1 MLFRQDPQIFSIK
14 LKRDLLVLDTP
25 ILMGILN
32 LTQNSFYDGGTLHGI
47 DDILSRVESMLE
59 EGATIIDIGAMSSR
73 PFSEALSISEELKP
87 LETYLPKIMA
97 RFSETYFSIDTYRS
111 TIAQFALE
119 NGVCMLNDISA
130 YRLDKELI
138 SVLKKHQVPYV
149 LMHMKGI
156 PQDMQMN
163 PEYDNLLLE
172 LYQFFDSKIMELK
185 SKGISDIILDL
196 GFGFGKRIED
206 NYKLLKNLSYFHTL
220 DLPILTGISRK
231 SMIYKPLGSTAKD
244 ALNGSSA
251 LHFEALRQGSKIL
264 RVHDVKEAKEV
275 ITLYNLYEKS

>member
-14 LKRDLLVLDTP
+14 LKRDLLVMDKP

-47 DDILSRVESMLE
+47 DDILSRVETMLE

-73 PFSEALSISEELKP
+73 PFSEELSISEELKP

-97 RFSETYFSIDTYRS
+97 RFPEAYFSIDTYRS
-111 TIAQFALE
+111 TVAQFALE

-138 SVLKKHQVPYV
+138 SILKKHQVPYV
-149 LMHMKGI
+149 LMHMKGV
-156 PQDMQMN
+156 PQDMQTD
-163 PEYDNLLLE
+163 PEYDNLFLE

-185 SKGISDIILDL
+185 SIGISDIILDL

-206 NYKLLKNLSYFHTL
+206 NYKLLKNLSYFHAFN
-220 DLPILTGISRK
+220 LPILTGISRK
-231 SMIYKPLGSTAKD
+231 SMIYKPLGSSAKD
-244 ALNGSSA
+244 ALNGTSA

-275 ITLYNLYEKS
+275 ITLYNLYEKN

>member
-73 PFSEALSISEELKP
+73 PFSEELSISEELKP

-130 YRLDKELI
+130 YRLDKELLSI
-138 SVLKKHQVPYV
+138 LKKYQVPYV

-231 SMIYKPLGSTAKD
+231 SMIYKPLGSNAKD
-244 ALNGSSA
+244 ALNGSTA

>member
-244 ALNGSSA
+244 ALNGSTA

>member
-47 DDILSRVESMLE
+47 DDILSRIETMLE

>member
-47 DDILSRVESMLE
+47 DDILSRIETMLE

-172 LYQFFDSKIMELK
+172 LYQFFDSKIMGLK
-185 SKGISDIILDL
+185 SIGISDIILDL
-196 GFGFGKRIED
+196 GFGFGKQIED

>member
-14 LKRDLLVLDTP
+14 LKRDLLVLDKP

-47 DDILSRVESMLE
+47 DDILSRVETMLE

-73 PFSEALSISEELKP
+73 PFSEELSASEELKP

-97 RFSETYFSIDTYRS
+97 RFTEAYFSIDTYRS

-138 SVLKKHQVPYV
+138 AILKKHQVPYV
-149 LMHMKGI
+149 LMHMKGV
-156 PQDMQMN
+156 PQDMQTD
-163 PEYDNLLLE
+163 PEYNNLLLE

-185 SKGISDIILDL
+185 SIGISDIILDL

-206 NYKLLKNLSYFHTL
+206 NYKLLKNLSYFHTF

-231 SMIYKPLGSTAKD
+231 SMIYKPLGSTAKE
-244 ALNGSSA
+244 ALNGTSA

-275 ITLYNLYEKS
+275 IRLYNLYEKS

>member
-47 DDILSRVESMLE
+47 DDILSRIETMLE

-130 YRLDKELI
+130 YRLDKELLSI
-138 SVLKKHQVPYV
+138 LKKYQVPYV